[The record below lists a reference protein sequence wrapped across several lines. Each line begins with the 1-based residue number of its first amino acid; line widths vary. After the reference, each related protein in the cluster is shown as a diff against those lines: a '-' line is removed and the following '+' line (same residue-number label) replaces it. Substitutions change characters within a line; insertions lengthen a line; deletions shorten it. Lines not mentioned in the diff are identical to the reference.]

1 MKKESETHFSYS
13 LEATL
18 TDKERQASEKLEKMR
33 EEVANDHTLDLTIL
47 DFF

>member
-1 MKKESETHFSYS
+1 MKKEQDIHFSNT
-13 LEATL
+13 LESTL
-18 TDKERQASEKLEKMR
+18 TDKERQANDKLEKMR